1 MQTKNSFAQCTAVNK
16 SYIRKEKYRPA
27 TTPAA
32 APMYVTLRVPPLDS
46 ETGWSVELWSKTN
59 LLNWQN

>member
-1 MQTKNSFAQCTAVNK
+1 MGFILASSVYFQK
-16 SYIRKEKYRPA
+16 SNIRKEKYRPA

-32 APMYVTLRVPPLDS
+32 AAPMYVTLRGPPLDS
-46 ETGWSVELWSKTN
+46 EMGWTRELWSKTN